1 MGTTQDQDKTRGG
14 APTVDID
21 YHSGAFVSS
30 NIPERMA
37 AWNEVRGG
45 CPVAWNENGDG
56 FWLLADYP
64 SARIQPYSV
73 AKLAIQEFTK
83 LWAVELGPLGAT
95 ASELMTELVDP
106 ERPRYRA
113 PSRLQHEEGATR
125 RGPPGDR

>member
-1 MGTTQDQDKTRGG
+1 MGTTHDQDKTRAG

-30 NIPERMA
+30 DIPERMV

-64 SARIQPYSV
+64 SV
-73 AKLAIQEFTK
+73 H
-83 LWAVELGPLGAT
+83 AT
-95 ASELMTELVDP
+95 
-106 ERPRYRA
+106 
-113 PSRLQHEEGATR
+113 G
-125 RGPPGDR
+125 

>member
-1 MGTTQDQDKTRGG
+1 MGTTHDQDKTRVG

-30 NIPERMA
+30 DIPERMA

-64 SARIQPYSV
+64 SVHLASRDEATFLHAYDRHTVIVRAEQLSSARDNHVLTS
-73 AKLAIQEFTK
+73 
-83 LWAVELGPLGAT
+83 
-95 ASELMTELVDP
+95 
-106 ERPRYRA
+106 
-113 PSRLQHEEGATR
+113 
-125 RGPPGDR
+125 